1 MFHQRITCYP
11 NAAVHGKLCQAFS
24 PILTHSH
31 VKLIFYYLND
41 HTI

>member
-1 MFHQRITCYP
+1 MLLYMENYVKHSHP
-11 NAAVHGKLCQAFS
+11 FS